1 MPALSSNQNDLERP
15 VMNSARPVFS
25 DAMFIIPEQNFTL
38 GDFKLLPPRTSA
50 KMRRYFDHF
59 LFLNKTIFRQ
69 ALFAS
74 LGGLMIAIFM
84 LSFIIWRCTR
94 TTCKPKEK
102 EPDLPRKHR
111 ARNRK

>member
-1 MPALSSNQNDLERP
+1 PGPSSNQNSFERP

-25 DAMFIIPEQNFTL
+25 DSMFIIPEQNYTR
-38 GDFKLLPPRTSA
+38 GDFKLLPPKASA
-50 KMRRYFDHF
+50 KMR
-59 LFLNKTIFRQ
+59 RQ

-84 LSFIIWRCTR
+84 LSFIIWRCAK
-94 TTCKPKEK
+94 TTCKAKEK
-102 EPDLPRKHR
+102 ESDLPRKHR